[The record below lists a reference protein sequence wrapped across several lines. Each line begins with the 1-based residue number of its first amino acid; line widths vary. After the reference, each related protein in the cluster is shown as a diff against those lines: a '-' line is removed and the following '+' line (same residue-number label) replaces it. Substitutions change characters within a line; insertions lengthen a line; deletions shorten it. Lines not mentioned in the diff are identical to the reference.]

1 MASTFTA
8 FLKFNK
14 PSLGDAGW
22 GTAVN
27 GGFTDLVDQAITG
40 FIEKAVVAGANS
52 LGSIASGASSDARN
66 QFILLTGTLASP
78 ASLTVP
84 VGTFTGSAGNN
95 KLYFIK
101 NTAGDEV
108 TITNGGANTVVVPDG
123 KSMMLRSTSDGV
135 EEAMTHQFSLSLGT
149 ALAATSGG
157 TGQSSYAVGDL
168 LYADTTT
175 TLTKLAAAAV
185 GNVLRAKGTGTAPAW
200 EQVVLTTDVTGVLPV
215 ANGGTGLSAPG
226 ALNNVLS
233 SDGAGAWASTALST
247 LVPDASDTAKGVV
260 ELATTAEVQTGTD
273 TTRAITPAGL
283 RGGALVLDTLQTVSA
298 VAQIDFTP
306 IPAWVKRITIMFSGV
321 STNGT
326 NLIDIQIGDA
336 GGLETT
342 GYVGAQSNI
351 IGGGTGANNYGGDAF
366 ELRYVGTPYLV
377 TGTFTLTLMN
387 AATNLWVGTGVHGA
401 ETGIATTFFSA
412 GRKDLSATLDRLRIS
427 AGGNSITG
435 SFNIMY
441 E

>member
-1 MASTFTA
+1 MASYTA
-8 FLKFNK
+8 LLKLTQ
-14 PSLGDAGW
+14 PDLGATGW
-22 GTAVN
+22 GTTVN
-27 GGFTDLVDQAITG
+27 SGVTALVEQA
-40 FIEKAVVAGANS
+40 VAGAIS
-52 LGSIASGASSDARN
+52 VDITTGTSTLSAIASGASSDARN
-66 QFILLTGTLASP
+66 QFIILTASP
-78 ASLTVP
+78 SRTSPSTLTVP
-84 VGTFTGSAGNN
+84 AAPGATSS

-101 NTAGDEV
+101 NSSGDAV
-108 TITNGGANTVVVPDG
+108 TVETSGGTSVSVPNG
-123 KSMMLRSTSDGV
+123 KSMMLKVTTAGV
-135 EEAMTHQFSLSLGT
+135 EEAMTHAASLTLDT

-175 TLTKLAAAAV
+175 SLAKLAAVAE
-185 GNVLRAKGTGTAPAW
+185 GSVLRSKGTGTAPAW
-200 EQVVLTTDVTGVLPV
+200 EQVDLTTDVTDVLPP
-215 ANGGTGLSAPG
+215 ANGGTGLSDPG
-226 ALNNVLS
+226 ASGNVLR
-233 SDGAGAWASTALST
+233 SDGAGAWTSSALSSAT
-247 LVPDASDTAKGVV
+247 DTTEGLV

-298 VAQIDFTP
+298 VAQVDFTS

-326 NLIDIQIGDA
+326 NFIDIQIGDA

-342 GYVGAQSNI
+342 GYVGTQSNI

-401 ETGIATTFFSA
+401 DTGIATTFFSA
-412 GRKDLSATLDRLRIS
+412 GRKALSDTLDRLCIS